1 VGAPATLIL
10 VRHAHTDCT
19 SNGHALL
26 CGRYDSA
33 LSPFGWLQVSALR
46 QRLQADNAIAAV
58 YTSPL
63 KRAVGTASAAN
74 SHLQPRLLHSLAEI
88 NCGRLD
94 GLPLARVQNEYPDV
108 WRRNCAQ
115 DDPRFRWPGGESYE
129 RFRRR
134 VLRILRRLGF
144 RHQGNRVLVFTHA
157 GVVNQVLGYLV
168 GQSAARWDI
177 YRPGNAS
184 LTELL
189 FDRDRFEVVRFDD
202 RDHLSAAT
210 ARQPF

>member
-1 VGAPATLIL
+1 MGAPATLVL

-33 LSPFGWLQVSALR
+33 LSPLGWRQVAALR
-46 QRLQADNAIAAV
+46 RRLQAENTIAAV

-63 KRAVGTASAAN
+63 KRALGTASAATW
-74 SHLQPRLLHSLAEI
+74 HAHPRILHSLAEI
-88 NCGRLD
+88 SCGRLD
-94 GLPLARVQNEYPDV
+94 GLPLARVQTEYADV

-129 RFRRR
+129 QFRRR
-134 VLRILRRLGF
+134 VLRILRVVSL
-144 RHQGNRVLVFTHA
+144 RHQGDRVLVFTHA
-157 GVVNQVLGYLV
+157 GVVSQVLGYIR
-168 GQSAARWDI
+168 GQSAARWDN

-184 LTELL
+184 ITELL
-189 FDRDRFEVVRFDD
+189 FDGHKFEVVRFDD
-202 RDHLSAAT
+202 RDHLLAAT